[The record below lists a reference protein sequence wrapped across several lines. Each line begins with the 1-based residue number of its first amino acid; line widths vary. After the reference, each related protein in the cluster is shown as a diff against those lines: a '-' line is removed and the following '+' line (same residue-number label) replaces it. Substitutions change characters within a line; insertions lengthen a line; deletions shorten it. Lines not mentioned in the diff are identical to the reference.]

1 MSKHYGANSKIL
13 WKDKKRIW
21 GMPITFTRYTLAE
34 NEDWTKLFV
43 NVGFL
48 STHEEEVNMYR
59 IYDISVSRTL
69 GDKIFGVGTITLFS
83 KDESTPTVTLWHIK
97 NPYEIRNMLAKIV
110 EEEKAK
116 RGFRV
121 AEFN

>member
-1 MSKHYGANSKIL
+1 MSKHYGENSKIL

-43 NVGFL
+43 NIGFL
-48 STHEEEVNMYR
+48 STREEEVNLYR

>member
-13 WKDKKRIW
+13 WKDKKRVL
-21 GMPITFTRYTLAE
+21 GMPATFTRYTLVE
-34 NEDWTKLFV
+34 NEDWIKLFV
-43 NVGFL
+43 NVGLL

-83 KDESTPTVTLWHIK
+83 RDESTPTVTLWHVK
-97 NPYEIRNMLAKIV
+97 DPYEVRNMLAKIV
-110 EEEKAK
+110 EEEKVK

>member
-1 MSKHYGANSKIL
+1 MSKRYGANSVVK
-13 WKDKKRIW
+13 WKDKKRIL
-21 GMPITFTRYTLAE
+21 GMPISFTNYTLVE
-34 NEDWTKLFV
+34 NEDWTKLFIKT
-43 NVGFL
+43 GL
-48 STHEEEVNMYR
+48 LATREEEINLYR

>member
-1 MSKHYGANSKIL
+1 MSKHYGSNSKIL
-13 WKDKKRIW
+13 WKDKKRVL
-21 GMPITFTRYTLAE
+21 GMPITFTRYVLAE

-43 NVGFL
+43 NVGLL

-83 KDESTPTVTLWHIK
+83 KDESTPTVTLWHVK

>member
-1 MSKHYGANSKIL
+1 MSKHYGENSKII

-83 KDESTPTVTLWHIK
+83 KDESTPTMTLWHVK

>member
-1 MSKHYGANSKIL
+1 
-13 WKDKKRIW
+13 
-21 GMPITFTRYTLAE
+21 MPITFTRYVLAE

-43 NVGFL
+43 NVGLL

-83 KDESTPTVTLWHIK
+83 KDESTPTVTLWHVK

>member
-1 MSKHYGANSKIL
+1 MSKHYGENSKIK
-13 WKDKKRIW
+13 WKDKKRVW
-21 GMPITFTRYTLAE
+21 GMPITFTRYTLVE
-34 NEDWTKLFV
+34 NEDWIKLFV
-43 NVGFL
+43 NIGLL

-83 KDESTPTVTLWHIK
+83 RDESTPTVTLWHVK
-97 NPYEIRNMLAKIV
+97 NPYEVRNMLAKIV

>member
-13 WKDKKRIW
+13 WKDKKRVL
-21 GMPITFTRYTLAE
+21 GMPVTFTRYTLVE
-34 NEDWTKLFV
+34 NEDWIKLFV
-43 NVGFL
+43 NVGLL

-83 KDESTPTVTLWHIK
+83 RDESTPTVTLWHVK
-97 NPYEIRNMLAKIV
+97 DPYEVRNMLAKIV
-110 EEEKAK
+110 EEEKVK